1 MQRNAE
7 AKAEH
12 RSGAGE
18 DKVFAENIV
27 RRLVGV
33 KTQHLERRYLAYA
46 LGYVDIRQV
55 IKHYKRQKSGAED
68 DRRNDNEQAVHHAA
82 HARLGVNAQR
92 HAANAVHI
100 MGKSLGAAVYI
111 RSVRCVCKR
120 GLILRH
126 FAELLL
132 TGFRRDENEAVN
144 IVIKQGADRNCKLL
158 FFGGRQFYLIAD
170 FNSAEL
176 PGKVIVNCRFAPAG
190 IVDGFSVIAKVNVLA
205 KLLAVGHGERCVFD
219 SVSAGHL
226 RKATIEKHCIL
237 YIVSCVTEEYLLLF
251 LIHVIRHRDLI
262 IIEDY
267 IIILPHHD
275 ILDSIVESERR
286 KHKRGAAAD
295 AQKHHEYALFIAH
308 DIARRYFLHEAHIVP
323 HRGYTLEQNA
333 LSGLGRFRADELR
346 RSTFEFLGAAIPCN
360 KQRYQKVCG
369 RYSKRQRPVHCERK
383 SGKIVYQPVSEPDY
397 RRERKASC
405 RNAENT
411 AQHGCA
417 AGVKHVFSHNRA
429 GGIAQRFHNAY
440 LRALIGDHSRHRC
453 KAHKRRDK
461 KEKHREHGRHALDN
475 VCVAFK
481 ADISRVCIAVEH
493 IRIGVV
499 DIFYLLFG
507 RIKLG
512 CALIKL
518 CLCRIKL
525 SLAGGKLLFSL
536 GKASFGLCLALLIL
550 LFCRLK
556 LCAAAA
562 YHLAR
567 SIKLG
572 LTGSDL
578 GIACVKLS
586 LCILK
591 LLAIR
596 LKLGIDLGAL
606 LTVDL
611 KTLVIALN
619 IRIITADTVVCSF
632 DLPLYEPCL

>member
-1 MQRNAE
+1 M
-7 AKAEH
+7 
-12 RSGAGE
+12 
-18 DKVFAENIV
+18 
-27 RRLVGV
+27 
-33 KTQHLERRYLAYA
+33 
-46 LGYVDIRQV
+46 
-55 IKHYKRQKSGAED
+55 
-68 DRRNDNEQAVHHAA
+68 
-82 HARLGVNAQR
+82 
-92 HAANAVHI
+92 
-100 MGKSLGAAVYI
+100 
-111 RSVRCVCKR
+111 
-120 GLILRH
+120 
-126 FAELLL
+126 
-132 TGFRRDENEAVN
+132 
-144 IVIKQGADRNCKLL
+144 
-158 FFGGRQFYLIAD
+158 
-170 FNSAEL
+170 

-205 KLLAVGHGERCVFD
+205 KLLAVGHGERCTFYGIA
-219 SVSAGHL
+219 AGHL

-267 IIILPHHD
+267 IIILPRHD
-275 ILDSIVESERR
+275 ILDSIVKSERR

-308 DIARRYFLHEAHIVP
+308 DVARRDFLHEAHIVP
-323 HRGYTLEQNA
+323 HYRDTLEQNA
-333 LSGLGRFRADELR
+333 FSGLGRFRADELR
-346 RSTFEFLGAAIPCN
+346 RSTFELLGAAIPCN

-369 RYSKRQRPVHCERK
+369 RYPGCQRPVHCERK

-411 AQHGCA
+411 AQHGGTAGIEHILPNYCA
-417 AGVKHVFSHNRA
+417 RR
-429 GGIAQRFHNAY
+429 IAQRLHNAY
-440 LRALIGDHSRHRC
+440 LSTLVGYHSRHRR
-453 KAHKRRDK
+453 KAHERRDEE
-461 KEKHREHGRHALDN
+461 KEHREHGRHALDN

-499 DIFYLLFG
+499 YIFYLLFG
-507 RIKLG
+507 RIKLC

-536 GKASFGLCLALLIL
+536 GKASFGLRLALLIL

-567 SIKLG
+567 SIKLRLSG
-572 LTGSDL
+572 LYL

-611 KTLVIALN
+611 KALVIALD
-619 IRIITADTVVCSF
+619 IRIITADAVVCSF

>member
-1 MQRNAE
+1 MC
-7 AKAEH
+7 
-12 RSGAGE
+12 
-18 DKVFAENIV
+18 
-27 RRLVGV
+27 
-33 KTQHLERRYLAYA
+33 ERFC
-46 LGYVDIRQV
+46 
-55 IKHYKRQKSGAED
+55 
-68 DRRNDNEQAVHHAA
+68 
-82 HARLGVNAQR
+82 
-92 HAANAVHI
+92 
-100 MGKSLGAAVYI
+100 AAVYI

-205 KLLAVGHGERCVFD
+205 KLLSVGHGERCVFYGIA
-219 SVSAGHL
+219 AGHL

-237 YIVSCVTEEYLLLF
+237 NVIPCIAEEYLLL
-251 LIHVIRHRDLI
+251 LLVHVIGHRDLI

-267 IIILPHHD
+267 IVILPRHD
-275 ILDSIVESERR
+275 VLDRVIKAKRR
-286 KHKRGAAAD
+286 QNKRRAAAD

-308 DIARRYFLHEAHIVP
+308 DVARRDFLHEAHIVP
-323 HRGYTLEQNA
+323 HYRDTLEQNA
-333 LSGLGRFRADELR
+333 FSGLGRFRADELR

-360 KQRYQKVCG
+360 KQRDCKVCC
-369 RYSKRQRPVHCERK
+369 RYPGCQRPIHCKRK
-383 SGKIVYQPVSEPDY
+383 SGEIVYKSIAKPHNS
-397 RRERKASC
+397 RKGKASC

-411 AQHGCA
+411 AQHGGTAGIEHILPNYCA
-417 AGVKHVFSHNRA
+417 RR
-429 GGIAQRFHNAY
+429 IAQRLHNTY
-440 LRALIGDHSRHRC
+440 LRALVGYHSRHRR
-453 KAHKRRDK
+453 KAHERRDK

-507 RIKLG
+507 RIKLC

-536 GKASFGLCLALLIL
+536 GKTALGLRLSLLIL

-567 SIKLG
+567 CIKLG

-578 GIACVKLS
+578 CIARVKLS
-586 LCILK
+586 LGILK

-606 LTVDL
+606 LTVNL
-611 KTLVIALN
+611 KALVIALD
-619 IRIITADTVVCSF
+619 IRIIKTYAVVCSF

>member
-1 MQRNAE
+1 M
-7 AKAEH
+7 
-12 RSGAGE
+12 
-18 DKVFAENIV
+18 
-27 RRLVGV
+27 
-33 KTQHLERRYLAYA
+33 
-46 LGYVDIRQV
+46 
-55 IKHYKRQKSGAED
+55 
-68 DRRNDNEQAVHHAA
+68 
-82 HARLGVNAQR
+82 
-92 HAANAVHI
+92 
-100 MGKSLGAAVYI
+100 
-111 RSVRCVCKR
+111 
-120 GLILRH
+120 
-126 FAELLL
+126 
-132 TGFRRDENEAVN
+132 
-144 IVIKQGADRNCKLL
+144 
-158 FFGGRQFYLIAD
+158 
-170 FNSAEL
+170 

-205 KLLAVGHGERCVFD
+205 KLLAVGHGERCTFYGIA
-219 SVSAGHL
+219 AGHL

-267 IIILPHHD
+267 IVILPRHD
-275 ILDSIVESERR
+275 VLDRIIKAKRR
-286 KHKRGAAAD
+286 QNKRRAAAD

-333 LSGLGRFRADELR
+333 LSGLGRFRADEIR
-346 RSTFEFLGAAIPCN
+346 RSALKLLCAAVPCN

-417 AGVKHVFSHNRA
+417 AGIEHILPNYCARR
-429 GGIAQRFHNAY
+429 IAQRLHNAY
-440 LRALIGDHSRHRC
+440 LSTLVGYHSRHRR
-453 KAHKRRDK
+453 KAHERRDK

-507 RIKLG
+507 RIKLC

-536 GKASFGLCLALLIL
+536 GKASFGLRLALLIL

-567 SIKLG
+567 SIKLRLSG
-572 LTGSDL
+572 LYL

-611 KTLVIALN
+611 KALVIALN
-619 IRIITADTVVCSF
+619 IRIITADAVVCSF